1 MSSVSRLHCL
11 LPIVL
16 CGIYCLFSPAIA
28 GTVHLK
34 NGRVIRGPVV
44 ARDDDGGGKLTS
56 RCRFNVRRGRVYHF
70 AVDGWGGAEGDING
84 RLVVRRGRKWWQW

>member
-1 MSSVSRLHCL
+1 MLAVYRGSTLNRL
-11 LPIVL
+11 
-16 CGIYCLFSPAIA
+16 
-28 GTVHLK
+28 
-34 NGRVIRGPVV
+34 RRV

-84 RLVVRRGRKWWQW
+84 RLVVRKRKPFSRRDRKWWEWH